1 MYYISVITFVLLL
14 SGWLMFNKQILV
26 YALMMYIMQYTV
38 TDLLIMHKDVSHEMH
53 YSIIKDTPNG

>member
-1 MYYISVITFVLLL
+1 
-14 SGWLMFNKQILV
+14 MFNKQILV

-53 YSIIKDTPNG
+53 YSIIKDTPNGWFISLSQGVLTY